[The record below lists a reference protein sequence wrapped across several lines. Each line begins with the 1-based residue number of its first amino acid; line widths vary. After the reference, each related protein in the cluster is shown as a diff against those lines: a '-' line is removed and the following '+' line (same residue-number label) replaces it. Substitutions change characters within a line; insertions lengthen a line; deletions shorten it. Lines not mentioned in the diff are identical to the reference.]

1 MKTQKKTTQFLSTTE
16 FLIPSYTGEYTPTN
30 ITTVYDEGDDLDE
43 DLYDDLMDTGITLV
57 YSVNINEALEAYN
70 DLRDQLLEI
79 LQEEIL
85 VDSDFFDYIPDVVN
99 QMLHIALYYNHN
111 FPKNPILIEDLK
123 KIIQDFDNKRGEQE
137 GHLESSFKFPYE
149 DCTQLIEEQE
159 LIQRIPKRI

>member
-1 MKTQKKTTQFLSTTE
+1 MKTQKKTNQFLSTRE

-57 YSVNINEALEAYN
+57 YSVNINEALGAYN
-70 DLRDQLLEI
+70 DLKGQLLEI
-79 LQEEIL
+79 LQEEII
-85 VDSDFFDYIPDVVN
+85 VDSDFFDYIPDVIN

-123 KIIQDFDNKRGEQE
+123 KIVQDFHNKRIEQE
-137 GHLESSFKFPYE
+137 GHLETNFKLSLP
-149 DCTQLIEEQE
+149 DCTQLIEEQL
-159 LIQRIPKRI
+159 LIQRIPKGI